1 MTNQRDIKAQRIV
14 IKVGTSTLISPN
26 GKVNLRAIDQL
37 SFVIS
42 GLVSQGKQVVLVTS
56 GAIGVGMN
64 EVGLDQRPKAIPS
77 QQALAAIGQ
86 GRLITMYLERFTTY
100 GQNISQILLTYDVL
114 KDPETRQNALN
125 SIEQLLEWGIVPI
138 VNENDTVSVDEMDHQ
153 TTFGDNDQMSA
164 KVADLINADLL
175 IVLSDID
182 GLYDDNPHTNPDARM
197 LEEVHEITDDIWKVA
212 GGKGS
217 KYGTGGMQT
226 KLLAAQQMLDNDK
239 AMVLI
244 NGADPSRIF
253 DVMAGISVGT
263 LFQKG

>member
-1 MTNQRDIKAQRIV
+1 MAKLRQLKAKRIV
-14 IKVGTSTLISPN
+14 IKVGTSTLITSN

-56 GAIGVGMN
+56 GAIGVAMN
-64 EVGLDQRPKAIPS
+64 GVGLEQRPKAIPS

-86 GRLITMYLERFTTY
+86 SRLITMYLERFTTY

-153 TTFGDNDQMSA
+153 TTFGDNDQLSA

-182 GLYDDNPHTNPDARM
+182 GLYDDNPHTNPDAKM
-197 LEEVHEITDDIWKVA
+197 MEEVHEITAAIWEVA

-226 KLLAAQQMLDNDK
+226 KLLAAQQMLENGK

-244 NGADPSRIF
+244 NGQDPSQIF
-253 DVMAGISVGT
+253 DVIAGIPVGT